1 MIMFKD
7 ISTVY
12 KKEIKSILKDKA
24 ILLMCILLPF
34 GIMFMEG
41 YLMTAMGDTEE
52 KETTYNAYCINA
64 PQELSEGLKAIG
76 FSDKAVDKETTI
88 ENIKNK
94 EDKMLVI
101 FPENFAIDPEG
112 ANVPNIEIYFNSSD
126 NDSLRLREKISSL
139 LDALRPEV
147 FTINADT
154 SVTYDLGDEDYQAKN
169 LIASMVPGL
178 LVMTIIYGIMSL
190 ASNIIAG
197 DKESNF
203 LNTVLI
209 TPVRRSSVAIGKALA
224 VMTAAGTSAISAFA
238 GLAYLMSKFND
249 MLGEYAVSYAAS
261 DYILTFIVI
270 ICEAFALVGLILI
283 ISTLAKTAR
292 QAQTLSVIPIMVL
305 FLGSFLTS
313 NAGFDGVLTKIG
325 SKNYLVPMWNA
336 SYLTKNILL
345 SGVSTTDILITC
357 AINIV
362 FGIVCL
368 GVVSVLFNNEKIV
381 NE

>member
-1 MIMFKD
+1 MFKD
-7 ISTVY
+7 ISTVF

-34 GIMFMEG
+34 GMMFMEG
-41 YLMTAMGDTEE
+41 YLMTAFADTDETEE
-52 KETTYNAYCINA
+52 KTYNAYYINA
-64 PQELSEGLKAIG
+64 PQELSESLKAIG
-76 FSDKAVDKETTI
+76 FSDKEVDKETTI
-88 ENIKNK
+88 ENIKSK

-101 FPENFAIDPEG
+101 FPENFTIDPDG
-112 ANVPNIEIYFNSSD
+112 INVPNIEIYYNSSD
-126 NDSLRLREKISSL
+126 NDSLKLREKISTL
-139 LDALRPEV
+139 LDTLRPEV
-147 FTINADT
+147 FTINADA
-154 SVTYDLGDEDYQAKN
+154 SVKYDLGDEDYQAKN
-169 LIASMVPGL
+169 MIASMVPGL

-224 VMTAAGTSAISAFA
+224 VMTAAGASAISAFA
-238 GLAYLMSKFND
+238 GLAYLMSKFNE
-249 MLGEYAVSYAAS
+249 MLGEYAVSYAAK

-313 NAGFDGVLTKIG
+313 NAGFDAVLTNFG

-345 SGVSTTDILITC
+345 TGVSSSDILITC

-362 FGIVCL
+362 FGIFCL
-368 GVVSVLFNNEKIV
+368 GVVSKLFNNEKIV

>member
-1 MIMFKD
+1 MFKD
-7 ISTVY
+7 ISTVF

-34 GIMFMEG
+34 GMMFMEG
-41 YLMTAMGDTEE
+41 YLMTAFADTDETEE
-52 KETTYNAYCINA
+52 KTYNAYYINA
-64 PQELSEGLKAIG
+64 PQELSESLKAIG
-76 FSDKAVDKETTI
+76 FSDKEVDKETTI
-88 ENIKNK
+88 ENIKSK

-101 FPENFAIDPEG
+101 FPENFTIEPDG
-112 ANVPNIEIYFNSSD
+112 INVPNIEIYYNSSD
-126 NDSLRLREKISSL
+126 NDSLKLREKISTL
-139 LDALRPEV
+139 LDTLRPEV

-154 SVTYDLGDEDYQAKN
+154 SVKYDVGDEDYQAKN
-169 LIASMVPGL
+169 MIASMVPGL

-224 VMTAAGTSAISAFA
+224 VMTAAGASAISAFA
-238 GLAYLMSKFND
+238 GLAYLMSKFNE
-249 MLGEYAVSYAAS
+249 MLGEYAVSYAAK

-313 NAGFDGVLTKIG
+313 NAGFDGVLTSFG
-325 SKNYLVPMWNA
+325 SKNYLIPMWNA

-357 AINIV
+357 VINIV
-362 FGIVCL
+362 FGIFCL
-368 GVVSVLFNNEKIV
+368 GVVSNLFNNEKIV

>member
-1 MIMFKD
+1 MFKD

-12 KKEIKSILKDKA
+12 KKELKSILKDKA

-34 GIMFMEG
+34 AIMFMEG
-41 YLMTAMGDTEE
+41 YLMTAMSDTDENVE
-52 KETTYNAYCINA
+52 KTYNAYYINA
-64 PQELSEGLKAIG
+64 PQELAEGLKAIG
-76 FSDKAVDKETTI
+76 FSDKEVDKDTTI

-101 FPENFAIDPEG
+101 FPENFVIDPEG
-112 ANVPNIEIYFNSSD
+112 LNTPNIEIYFNSSD
-126 NDSLRLREKISSL
+126 NDSLKLREKISTL
-139 LDALRPEV
+139 LDTLRPEV

-154 SVTYDLGDEDYQAKN
+154 SVRYDLGDEDYQAKN

-238 GLAYLMSKFND
+238 GLAYLMSKFNE
-249 MLGEYAVSYAAS
+249 MLGEYAVSYAAK

-313 NAGFDGVLTKIG
+313 NAGFDAVLTNFG

-345 SGVSTTDILITC
+345 TGVSSSDILITC
-357 AINIV
+357 AINIA
-362 FGIVCL
+362 FGIFCL
-368 GVVSVLFNNEKIV
+368 GVVSALFNNEKIV

>member
-1 MIMFKD
+1 MFKD
-7 ISTVY
+7 ISTVF

-34 GIMFMEG
+34 GMMFMEG
-41 YLMTAMGDTEE
+41 YLMTAFADTDETEE
-52 KETTYNAYCINA
+52 KTYNAYYINA
-64 PQELSEGLKAIG
+64 PQELSESLKAIG
-76 FSDKAVDKETTI
+76 FSDKEVDKETTI
-88 ENIKNK
+88 ENIKSK

-101 FPENFAIDPEG
+101 FPENFTIDPDG
-112 ANVPNIEIYFNSSD
+112 INVPNIEIYYNSSD
-126 NDSLRLREKISSL
+126 NDSLKLREKISTL
-139 LDALRPEV
+139 LDTLRPEV
-147 FTINADT
+147 FTINADD
-154 SVTYDLGDEDYQAKN
+154 SVKYDLGDEDYQAKN
-169 LIASMVPGL
+169 MIASMVPGL

-224 VMTAAGTSAISAFA
+224 VMTAAGASAISAFA
-238 GLAYLMSKFND
+238 GLAYLMSKFNE
-249 MLGEYAVSYAAS
+249 MLGEYAVSYAAK

-313 NAGFDGVLTKIG
+313 NAGFDGVLTSFG
-325 SKNYLVPMWNA
+325 SKNYLIPMWNA

-357 AINIV
+357 VINIV
-362 FGIVCL
+362 FGIFCL
-368 GVVSVLFNNEKIV
+368 GVVSNLFNNEKIV

>member
-1 MIMFKD
+1 MFKD
-7 ISTVY
+7 ISTVF

-34 GIMFMEG
+34 GMMFMEG
-41 YLMTAMGDTEE
+41 YLMTAFADTDETEE
-52 KETTYNAYCINA
+52 KTYNAYYINA
-64 PQELSEGLKAIG
+64 PQELSESLKAIG
-76 FSDKAVDKETTI
+76 FSDKEVDKETTI
-88 ENIKNK
+88 ENIKSK

-101 FPENFAIDPEG
+101 FPENFTIEPDG
-112 ANVPNIEIYFNSSD
+112 INVPNIEIYYNSSD
-126 NDSLRLREKISSL
+126 NDSLKLREKISTL
-139 LDALRPEV
+139 LDTLRPEV

-154 SVTYDLGDEDYQAKN
+154 SVKYDLGDEDYQAKN
-169 LIASMVPGL
+169 MIASMVPGL

-224 VMTAAGTSAISAFA
+224 VMTAAGASAISAFA
-238 GLAYLMSKFND
+238 GLAYLMSKFNE
-249 MLGEYAVSYAAS
+249 MLGEYAVSYAAK

-313 NAGFDGVLTKIG
+313 NAGFDGVLTSFG
-325 SKNYLVPMWNA
+325 SKNYLIPMWNA

-357 AINIV
+357 VINIV
-362 FGIVCL
+362 FGIFCL
-368 GVVSVLFNNEKIV
+368 GVVSNLFNNEKIV

>member
-1 MIMFKD
+1 MFKD
-7 ISTVY
+7 ISTVF

-34 GIMFMEG
+34 GLMFMEG
-41 YLMTAMGDTEE
+41 YLMTAFADTDETEE
-52 KETTYNAYCINA
+52 KTYNAYYINA
-64 PQELSEGLKAIG
+64 PQELSESLKAIG
-76 FSDKAVDKETTI
+76 FSDKEVDKETTI
-88 ENIKNK
+88 ENIKSK

-101 FPENFAIDPEG
+101 FPENFTIEPDG
-112 ANVPNIEIYFNSSD
+112 INVPNIEIYYNSSD
-126 NDSLRLREKISSL
+126 NDSLKLREKISTL
-139 LDALRPEV
+139 LDTLRPEV
-147 FTINADT
+147 FTINADA
-154 SVTYDLGDEDYQAKN
+154 SVKYDLGDEDYQAKN
-169 LIASMVPGL
+169 MIASMVPGL

-224 VMTAAGTSAISAFA
+224 VMTAAGASAISAFA
-238 GLAYLMSKFND
+238 GLAYLMSKFNE
-249 MLGEYAVSYAAS
+249 MLGEYAVSYAAK

-313 NAGFDGVLTKIG
+313 NAGFDGVLTSFG
-325 SKNYLVPMWNA
+325 SKNYLIPMWNA

-357 AINIV
+357 VINIV
-362 FGIVCL
+362 FGIFCL
-368 GVVSVLFNNEKIV
+368 GVVSSLFNNEKIV

>member
-1 MIMFKD
+1 MFKD
-7 ISTVY
+7 ISTVF

-34 GIMFMEG
+34 GMMFMEG
-41 YLMTAMGDTEE
+41 YLMTSFADTDETEE
-52 KETTYNAYCINA
+52 KTYNAYYINA
-64 PQELSEGLKAIG
+64 PQELSESLKAIG
-76 FSDKAVDKETTI
+76 FSDKEVDKETTI
-88 ENIKNK
+88 ENIKSK

-101 FPENFAIDPEG
+101 FPENFTIDPDG
-112 ANVPNIEIYFNSSD
+112 INVPNIEIYYNSSD
-126 NDSLRLREKISSL
+126 NDSLKLREKISTL
-139 LDALRPEV
+139 LDTLRPEV
-147 FTINADT
+147 FTINADA
-154 SVTYDLGDEDYQAKN
+154 SVKYDLGDEDYQAKN
-169 LIASMVPGL
+169 MIASMVPGL

-224 VMTAAGTSAISAFA
+224 VMTAAGASAISAFA
-238 GLAYLMSKFND
+238 GLAYLMSKFNE
-249 MLGEYAVSYAAS
+249 MLGEYAVSYAAK

-313 NAGFDGVLTKIG
+313 NAGFDGVLTSFG
-325 SKNYLVPMWNA
+325 SKNYLIPMWNA

-357 AINIV
+357 VINIV
-362 FGIVCL
+362 FGIFCL
-368 GVVSVLFNNEKIV
+368 GVVSNLFNNEKIV

>member
-1 MIMFKD
+1 MFKD

-12 KKEIKSILKDKA
+12 KKEIRSILKDKT

-34 GIMFMEG
+34 AIMFMEG
-41 YLMTAMGDTEE
+41 YLMTALNDTEE
-52 KETTYNAYCINA
+52 KETTYNAYYMNA
-64 PQELSEGLKAIG
+64 PQDLTESLKAIG
-76 FSDKAVDKETTI
+76 FSDEKVEKNDCI
-88 ENIKNK
+88 DRIKSK
-94 EDKMLVI
+94 DAKMLLI
-101 FPENFAIDPEG
+101 FPEGFKIDPEST
-112 ANVPNIEIYFNSSD
+112 NVPNIEIYYNSSD
-126 NDSLRLREKISSL
+126 NDSLKLREKVSTL
-139 LDALRPEV
+139 LDMLRPEV

-154 SVTYDLGDEDYQAKN
+154 SITYDLGDEDYMAKN

-209 TPVRRSSVAIGKALA
+209 TPVRRSSVAIGKAFA
-224 VMTAAGTSAISAFA
+224 VMTAAGISAVSAFA

-249 MLGEYAVSYAAS
+249 MLGEYAVSYAVT
-261 DYILTFIVI
+261 DYILTFAVI
-270 ICEAFALVGLILI
+270 LCEAFALVGLILI

-292 QAQTLSVIPIMVL
+292 SAQTLSVIPIMVL

-313 NAGFDGVLTKIG
+313 NESTQSLLANFGF
-325 SKNYLVPMWNA
+325 KNYLIPMWN
-336 SYLTKNILL
+336 STYLTKNLLL
-345 SGVSTTDILITC
+345 SGVSTTEILVTC

-362 FGIVCL
+362 FGILCL
-368 GVVSVLFNNEKIV
+368 GIVSNLFNNEKIV
-381 NE
+381 NA

>member
-1 MIMFKD
+1 MFKD
-7 ISTVY
+7 ISTVF

-34 GIMFMEG
+34 GMMFMEG
-41 YLMTAMGDTEE
+41 YLMTAFADTDETEE
-52 KETTYNAYCINA
+52 KTYNAYYINA
-64 PQELSEGLKAIG
+64 PQELSESLKAIG
-76 FSDKAVDKETTI
+76 FSDKEVDKETTI
-88 ENIKNK
+88 ENIKSK

-101 FPENFAIDPEG
+101 FPENFTIEPDG
-112 ANVPNIEIYFNSSD
+112 INVPNIEIYYNSSD
-126 NDSLRLREKISSL
+126 NDSLKLREKISTL
-139 LDALRPEV
+139 LDTLRPEV

-154 SVTYDLGDEDYQAKN
+154 SVKYDLGDEDYQAKN
-169 LIASMVPGL
+169 MIASMVPGL

-203 LNTVLI
+203 LNTALI

-224 VMTAAGTSAISAFA
+224 VMTAAGVSAISAFA
-238 GLAYLMSKFND
+238 GLSYLMSKFNE
-249 MLGEYAVSYAAS
+249 MLGEYAVSYAAK

-313 NAGFDGVLTKIG
+313 NAGFDGVLTSFG
-325 SKNYLVPMWNA
+325 SKNYLIPMWNA

-357 AINIV
+357 VINIV
-362 FGIVCL
+362 FGIFCL
-368 GVVSVLFNNEKIV
+368 GVVSNLFNNEKIV

>member
-1 MIMFKD
+1 MFKD

-12 KKEIKSILKDKA
+12 KKEIRSILKDKT

-34 GIMFMEG
+34 AIMFMEG
-41 YLMTAMGDTEE
+41 YLMTALNDTEE
-52 KETTYNAYCINA
+52 KETTYNAYYMNA
-64 PQELSEGLKAIG
+64 PQDLTESLKAIG
-76 FSDKAVDKETTI
+76 FSDEKVEKNDCI
-88 ENIKNK
+88 DRIKSK
-94 EDKMLVI
+94 DAKMLLI
-101 FPENFAIDPEG
+101 FPEGFKIDPEST
-112 ANVPNIEIYFNSSD
+112 NVPNIEIYYNSSD
-126 NDSLRLREKISSL
+126 NDSLKLREKVSTL
-139 LDALRPEV
+139 LDMLRPEV

-154 SVTYDLGDEDYQAKN
+154 SITYDLGDEDYMAKN
-169 LIASMVPGL
+169 MIASMVPGL

-209 TPVRRSSVAIGKALA
+209 TPVRRSSVAIGKAFA
-224 VMTAAGTSAISAFA
+224 VMTAAGISAVSAFA

-249 MLGEYAVSYAAS
+249 MLGEYAVSYAAA
-261 DYILTFIVI
+261 DYILTFAVI

-292 QAQTLSVIPIMVL
+292 SAQTLSVIPIMVL

-313 NAGFDGVLTKIG
+313 NESTQSLLANFGF
-325 SKNYLVPMWNA
+325 KNYLIPMWN
-336 SYLTKNILL
+336 STYLTKNLLL
-345 SGVSTTDILITC
+345 SGVSTTEILMTC

-362 FGIVCL
+362 FGILCL
-368 GVVSVLFNNEKIV
+368 GIVSNLFNNEKIV
-381 NE
+381 NA

>member
-1 MIMFKD
+1 MFKD
-7 ISTVY
+7 ISTVF

-34 GIMFMEG
+34 GMMFMEG
-41 YLMTAMGDTEE
+41 YLMTAFADTDETEE
-52 KETTYNAYCINA
+52 KTYNAYYINA
-64 PQELSEGLKAIG
+64 PQELSESLKAIG
-76 FSDKAVDKETTI
+76 FSDKEVDKETTI
-88 ENIKNK
+88 ENIQSK

-101 FPENFAIDPEG
+101 FPENFTIDPDG
-112 ANVPNIEIYFNSSD
+112 INVPNIEIYYNSSD
-126 NDSLRLREKISSL
+126 NDSLKLREKISTL
-139 LDALRPEV
+139 LDTLRPEV

-154 SVTYDLGDEDYQAKN
+154 SVKYDLGDEDYQAKN
-169 LIASMVPGL
+169 MIASMVPGL

-224 VMTAAGTSAISAFA
+224 VMTAAGASAISAFA
-238 GLAYLMSKFND
+238 GLAYLMSKFNE
-249 MLGEYAVSYAAS
+249 MLGEYAVSYAAK

-313 NAGFDGVLTKIG
+313 NAGFDGVLTSFG
-325 SKNYLVPMWNA
+325 SKNYLIPMWNA

-357 AINIV
+357 VINIV
-362 FGIVCL
+362 FGIFCL
-368 GVVSVLFNNEKIV
+368 GVVSNLFNNEKIV

>member
-1 MIMFKD
+1 MFKD

-12 KKEIKSILKDKA
+12 KKEIRSILKDKT

-34 GIMFMEG
+34 AIMFMEG
-41 YLMTAMGDTEE
+41 YLMTALNDTEE
-52 KETTYNAYCINA
+52 KETTYNAYYMNA
-64 PQELSEGLKAIG
+64 PQDLTESLKAIG
-76 FSDKAVDKETTI
+76 FSDEKVEKNDCI
-88 ENIKNK
+88 DRIKSK
-94 EDKMLVI
+94 DAKMLLI
-101 FPENFAIDPEG
+101 FPEGFKIDPEST
-112 ANVPNIEIYFNSSD
+112 NVPNIEIYYNSSD
-126 NDSLRLREKISSL
+126 NDSLKLREKVSTL
-139 LDALRPEV
+139 LDMLRPEV

-154 SVTYDLGDEDYQAKN
+154 SITYDLGDEDYMAKN
-169 LIASMVPGL
+169 MIASMVPGL

-209 TPVRRSSVAIGKALA
+209 TPVRRSSVAIGKAFA
-224 VMTAAGTSAISAFA
+224 VMTAAGISAVSAFA

-249 MLGEYAVSYAAS
+249 MLGEYAVSYAAT
-261 DYILTFIVI
+261 DYILTFAVI

-292 QAQTLSVIPIMVL
+292 SAQTLSVIPIMVL

-313 NAGFDGVLTKIG
+313 NESTQSLLANFGF
-325 SKNYLVPMWNA
+325 KNYLIPMWN
-336 SYLTKNILL
+336 STYLTKNLLL
-345 SGVSTTDILITC
+345 SGVSTTEILMTC

-362 FGIVCL
+362 FGILCL
-368 GVVSVLFNNEKIV
+368 GIVSNLFNNEKIV
-381 NE
+381 NA

>member
-1 MIMFKD
+1 MFKD
-7 ISTVY
+7 ISTVF

-34 GIMFMEG
+34 GMMFMEG
-41 YLMTAMGDTEE
+41 YLMTAFADTDETEE
-52 KETTYNAYCINA
+52 KTYNAYYINA
-64 PQELSEGLKAIG
+64 PQELSESLKAIG
-76 FSDKAVDKETTI
+76 FSDKEVDKETTI
-88 ENIKNK
+88 ENIKSK

-101 FPENFAIDPEG
+101 FPENFTIEPDG
-112 ANVPNIEIYFNSSD
+112 INVPNIEIYYNSSD
-126 NDSLRLREKISSL
+126 NDSLKLREKISTL
-139 LDALRPEV
+139 LDTLRPEV

-154 SVTYDLGDEDYQAKN
+154 SVKYDLGDEDYQAKN
-169 LIASMVPGL
+169 MIASMVPGL

-224 VMTAAGTSAISAFA
+224 VMTAAGVSAISAFA
-238 GLAYLMSKFND
+238 GLAYLMSKFNE
-249 MLGEYAVSYAAS
+249 MLGEYAVSYAAK

-313 NAGFDGVLTKIG
+313 NAGFDGVLTSFG
-325 SKNYLVPMWNA
+325 SKNYLIPMWNA

-357 AINIV
+357 VINIV
-362 FGIVCL
+362 FGIFCL
-368 GVVSVLFNNEKIV
+368 GVVSNLFNNEKIV

>member
-1 MIMFKD
+1 MFKD
-7 ISTVY
+7 ISTVF

-34 GIMFMEG
+34 GLMFMEG
-41 YLMTAMGDTEE
+41 YLMTAFADTDETEE
-52 KETTYNAYCINA
+52 KTYNAYYINA
-64 PQELSEGLKAIG
+64 PQELSESLKAIG
-76 FSDKAVDKETTI
+76 FSDKEVDKETTI
-88 ENIKNK
+88 ENIKSK

-101 FPENFAIDPEG
+101 FPENFTIDPDG
-112 ANVPNIEIYFNSSD
+112 INVPNIEIYFNSSD
-126 NDSLRLREKISSL
+126 NDSLKLREKISTL
-139 LDALRPEV
+139 LDTLRPEV
-147 FTINADT
+147 FTINADA
-154 SVTYDLGDEDYQAKN
+154 SVKYDLGDEDYQAKN
-169 LIASMVPGL
+169 MIASMVPGL

-224 VMTAAGTSAISAFA
+224 VMTAAGASAISAFA
-238 GLAYLMSKFND
+238 GLAYLMSKFNE
-249 MLGEYAVSYAAS
+249 MLGEYAVSYAAK

-313 NAGFDGVLTKIG
+313 NAGFDGVLTSFG
-325 SKNYLVPMWNA
+325 SKNYLIPMWNA

>member
-1 MIMFKD
+1 MFKD
-7 ISTVY
+7 ISTVF

-34 GIMFMEG
+34 GMMFMEG
-41 YLMTAMGDTEE
+41 YLMTAFADTDETEE
-52 KETTYNAYCINA
+52 KTYNAYYINA
-64 PQELSEGLKAIG
+64 PQELSESLKAIG
-76 FSDKAVDKETTI
+76 FSDKEVDKETTI

-101 FPENFAIDPEG
+101 FPENFTIDLDG
-112 ANVPNIEIYFNSSD
+112 INVPNIEIYYNSSD
-126 NDSLRLREKISSL
+126 NDSLKLREKISTL
-139 LDALRPEV
+139 LDTLRPEV

-154 SVTYDLGDEDYQAKN
+154 SVKYDLGDEDYQAKN
-169 LIASMVPGL
+169 MIASMVPGL

-224 VMTAAGTSAISAFA
+224 VMTAAGASAISAFA
-238 GLAYLMSKFND
+238 GLAYLMSKFNE
-249 MLGEYAVSYAAS
+249 MLGEYAVSYAAK

-313 NAGFDGVLTKIG
+313 NAGFDGVLTSFG
-325 SKNYLVPMWNA
+325 SKNYLIPMWNA

-357 AINIV
+357 VINIV
-362 FGIVCL
+362 FGIFCL
-368 GVVSVLFNNEKIV
+368 GVVSNLFNNEKIV

>member
-1 MIMFKD
+1 MFKD
-7 ISTVY
+7 ISTVF

-34 GIMFMEG
+34 GLMFMEG
-41 YLMTAMGDTEE
+41 YLMTAFADTDETEE
-52 KETTYNAYCINA
+52 KTYNAYYINA
-64 PQELSEGLKAIG
+64 PQELSESLKAIG
-76 FSDKAVDKETTI
+76 FSDKEVDKETTI
-88 ENIKNK
+88 ENIKSK

-101 FPENFAIDPEG
+101 FPENFAIDPDG
-112 ANVPNIEIYFNSSD
+112 INVPNIEIYYNSSD
-126 NDSLRLREKISSL
+126 NDSLKLREKISTL
-139 LDALRPEV
+139 LDTLRPEV
-147 FTINADT
+147 FTINADA
-154 SVTYDLGDEDYQAKN
+154 SVKYDLGDEDYQAKN
-169 LIASMVPGL
+169 MIASMVPGL

-224 VMTAAGTSAISAFA
+224 VMTAAGASAISAFA
-238 GLAYLMSKFND
+238 GLAYLMSKFNE
-249 MLGEYAVSYAAS
+249 MLGEYAVSYAAK

-313 NAGFDGVLTKIG
+313 NAGFDGVLTSFG
-325 SKNYLVPMWNA
+325 SKNYLIPMWNA

-357 AINIV
+357 VINIV

>member
-1 MIMFKD
+1 MFKD

-12 KKEIKSILKDKA
+12 KKEIRSILKDKT

-34 GIMFMEG
+34 AIMFMEG
-41 YLMTAMGDTEE
+41 YLMTALNDTEE
-52 KETTYNAYCINA
+52 KETTYNAYYMNA
-64 PQELSEGLKAIG
+64 PQDLIEGLKAIG
-76 FSDKAVDKETTI
+76 FSDEKVEKNDCI
-88 ENIKNK
+88 DRIKSK
-94 EDKMLVI
+94 DAKMLLI
-101 FPENFAIDPEG
+101 FPEGFKIDPEST
-112 ANVPNIEIYFNSSD
+112 NVPNIEIYYNSSD
-126 NDSLRLREKISSL
+126 NESLKLREKVSAL
-139 LDALRPEV
+139 LDMLRPEV

-154 SVTYDLGDEDYQAKN
+154 SITYDLGDEDYMAKN

-209 TPVRRSSVAIGKALA
+209 TPVRRSSVAIGKAFA
-224 VMTAAGTSAISAFA
+224 VMTAAGISAVSAFA

-249 MLGEYAVSYAAS
+249 MLGEYAVSYAIT
-261 DYILTFIVI
+261 DYILTFAVI
-270 ICEAFALVGLILI
+270 LCEAFALVGLILI

-292 QAQTLSVIPIMVL
+292 SAQTLSVIPIMVL

-313 NAGFDGVLTKIG
+313 NESTQSLLANFGF
-325 SKNYLVPMWNA
+325 KNYLIPMWN
-336 SYLTKNILL
+336 STYLTKNLLL
-345 SGVSTTDILITC
+345 SGVSTTEILVTC

-362 FGIVCL
+362 FGILCL
-368 GVVSVLFNNEKIV
+368 GIVSNLFNNEKIV
-381 NE
+381 NA